1 MTPTTASTSTTEST
15 ASNTPTFEE
24 TPCPGGQG
32 EASAIGE
39 ASLALAMVFLRLRLK
54 ALLVA
59 VSVAL
64 LLLVASGAQAAPV
77 AESEASYDVMAS
89 KAMRPNETHCYSA
102 QLVRFA
108 KDEFGHIRQDSAERE
123 SRPVLFC
130 WSISAG
136 FAGDVLE
143 FSYEIKNYVLANEHF
158 RSDQLDRRT
167 PPAPTTVLFF
177 EGQPGNYQA
186 FKVVGDTF
194 TAHVEDARGGVEVWV
209 QVAK

>member
-39 ASLALAMVFLRLRLK
+39 ASLALTMVFLRLRLK

-64 LLLVASGAQAAPV
+64 LLLVASGAQAAV
-77 AESEASYDVMAS
+77 AENEASYDVMAS

-102 QLVRFA
+102 QLVRFT
-108 KDEFGHIRQDSAERE
+108 KDEFGHIRGGSAVTE
-123 SRPVLFC
+123 SRPVSFC
-130 WSISAG
+130 WSISVG
-136 FAGDVLE
+136 PGQVLE

-158 RSDQLDRRT
+158 RSNQLDRLT
-167 PPAPTTVLFF
+167 PKAPTTVLFF
-177 EGQPGNYQA
+177 EGQPGNYQG
-186 FKVVGDTF
+186 FRVEGDTF
-194 TAHVEDARGGVEVWV
+194 SARIEDARGGVEVWA